1 MHPLHPLATPMVK
14 SLRRRSINLCIIFKT
29 CRQLLGLRPIWTQRG
44 SVDPKFQ
51 VEWVAPSNHSF
62 SRKTRLN
69 DLSYGVKILTD
80 FSSVLSPFTR
90 LTDGRTDGQTEFSLL
105 DRVCIPCMTSSSA
118 IAERPRC
125 RVG

>member
-1 MHPLHPLATPMVK
+1 VHPLHPLATPMVK

-90 LTDGRTDGQTEFSLL
+90 LTDGRTDGQTEFSLI
-105 DRVCIPCMTSSSA
+105 DRVFISCSA
-118 IAERPRC
+118 VKNDSTHQKRR
-125 RVG
+125 R